1 MKVFN
6 FGLIQF
12 RSYFILGE
20 LSEFQNFFGKEEF
33 TPISWK
39 KSRNSQKFPNKLQY
53 PTFWALCCLLL
64 QKQIG
69 FLLTLQCFHFLKV
82 FHYSLLLISCLFIFL
97 VFKTCLLF
105 FLFGLFCPSLTFLVH
120 FCEVLFN
127 FT

>member
-6 FGLIQF
+6 FCLLQF

-20 LSEFQNFFGKEEF
+20 LSEFQNFFGKEEY

-69 FLLTLQCFHFLKV
+69 FLLTFQCFHFLKV
-82 FHYSLLLISCLFIFL
+82 FYYSLLLISCLFM
-97 VFKTCLLF
+97 FKFSKHVCCF
-105 FLFGLFCPSLTFLVH
+105 YSSISFGVDRGRDLNEGLAH
-120 FCEVLFN
+120 GGDD
-127 FT
+127 